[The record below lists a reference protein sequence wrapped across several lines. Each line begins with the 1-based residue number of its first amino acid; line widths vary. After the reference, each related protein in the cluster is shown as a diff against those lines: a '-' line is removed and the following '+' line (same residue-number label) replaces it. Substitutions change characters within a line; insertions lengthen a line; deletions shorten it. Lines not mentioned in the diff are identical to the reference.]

1 MPHFIIYCS
10 LEKLENGPVHVN
22 CEDRAF
28 VAQLGFGLA
37 QKSFFGNAEQM
48 RLQVSPT
55 ALMDALA
62 QRGYVLRTCSPVM
75 RINARH
81 TFDKNYILWTMFK

>member
-10 LEKLENGPVHVN
+10 LDKMEHGPVHVH

-28 VAQLGFGLA
+28 IAQLGFPIA
-37 QKSFFGNAEQM
+37 QKKLFGRPEEM
-48 RLQVSPT
+48 RIHVSPT

-62 QRGYVLRTCSPVM
+62 QRGYLLRTSSHALQVGGRP
-75 RINARH
+75 N
-81 TFDKNYILWTMFK
+81 FDRNYIVWTMFK